1 LAAFEERRFHTFNFS
16 RMFKEKANTERRNF
30 MANTNDN
37 RVLNRRGA
45 RQLTSDELEQING
58 AGGGFTRASL
68 TGTNMMHSPDT
79 DMDS

>member
-1 LAAFEERRFHTFNFS
+1 MSN
-16 RMFKEKANTERRNF
+16 N
-30 MANTNDN
+30 NDN
-37 RVLNRRGA
+37 RVLSRRGA

-58 AGGGFTRASL
+58 ARAFTRASL

>member
-1 LAAFEERRFHTFNFS
+1 MSN
-16 RMFKEKANTERRNF
+16 N
-30 MANTNDN
+30 NDN
-37 RVLNRRGA
+37 RVLSRIGA
-45 RQLTSDELEQING
+45 RQLTKNEIEQV

>member
-1 LAAFEERRFHTFNFS
+1 MSNHNAS
-16 RMFKEKANTERRNF
+16 
-30 MANTNDN
+30 
-37 RVLNRRGA
+37 RVLSRIGA

-68 TGTNMMHSPDT
+68 TGTNAMHSPDT